1 MLRPMTVGLTAL
13 ALACTPGASRAQPA
27 AGQEGGPPSPMRA
40 MSEHRASLLAQCP
53 PAAPRLP
60 EADGAKLAIHVVEH
74 GTAGP
79 TVLVVHGGVQGGLGG
94 GPSTFAGQEA
104 LGGQGWRLRIVERP
118 GFGSSPSRGVD
129 DMAADS
135 VWIAAML
142 GDGANLVG
150 YSWSGAEAPL
160 AAARRPEAVR
170 SLVLVE
176 PALQQ
181 LLMGSPA
188 VDADPVLKADA
199 MRWGGL
205 LMAARTPGEYAL
217 KFAHSLGAVETGS
230 DAPRTAVAA
239 LDADP
244 ALAARYGCALLQ
256 ARMAPTDVLRQ
267 AAETVARAQIPVLV
281 ITGGWSPF
289 FDAVG
294 DTAAKLTGG
303 RHVIVRSSNHFVQL
317 TNAVEFN
324 TTVDAFMR
332 EADKTSLP
340 PAPEVIR

>member
-1 MLRPMTVGLTAL
+1 MLKPVAVGLTTL

-27 AGQEGGPPSPMRA
+27 AAQEGVPPSPMTA
-40 MSEHRASLLAQCP
+40 MGEHRAALLSQCP
-53 PAAPRLP
+53 PAAPRLS
-60 EADGAKLAIHVVEH
+60 EADAAKLAIHVVEH
-74 GTAGP
+74 GSDGP
-79 TVLVVHGGVQGGLGG
+79 TVLIVHGGVQGGLGG
-94 GPSTFAGQEA
+94 GPSTFAGQKP
-104 LGGQGWRLRIVERP
+104 LGGQGWRLRVVERP

-129 DMAADS
+129 DMVADS

-142 GDGANLVG
+142 GDGANLIG
-150 YSWSGAEAPL
+150 HSWGGAEALL

-176 PALQQ
+176 PALQS
-181 LLMGSPA
+181 LLVGAPS
-188 VDADPVLKADA
+188 VEADPALKADA

-205 LMAARTPGEYAL
+205 LMTARTPADYAL
-217 KFAHSLGAVETGS
+217 GFAHSLGAVESAS
-230 DAPRTAVAA
+230 DAPKTAVAA
-239 LDADP
+239 LDAAP

-267 AAETVARAQIPVLV
+267 AAETIARAHIPVLV

-294 DTAAKLTGG
+294 ETTAGLTGG

-317 TNAVEFN
+317 TNATEFN
-324 TTVDAFMR
+324 TVVDAFMR
-332 EADKTSLP
+332 EADKTRLS
-340 PAPEVIR
+340 PAPETIR